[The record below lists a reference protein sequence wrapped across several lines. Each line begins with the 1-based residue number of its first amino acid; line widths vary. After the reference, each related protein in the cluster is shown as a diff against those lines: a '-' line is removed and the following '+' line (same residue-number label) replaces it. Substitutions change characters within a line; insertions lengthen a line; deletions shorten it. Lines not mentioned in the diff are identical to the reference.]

1 MVPKQLN
8 EKSELNALYE
18 VLEKRIAQ
26 RKPSRF
32 IYAEHSDGHM
42 PVTYIAGELT
52 FHAIV
57 ESNTVDRSAKISG
70 ILSAVGLRDNGVRS
84 KLYIYLQGGPLLIVE
99 QGARFELV

>member
-8 EKSELNALYE
+8 EKSDLDTLYE
-18 VLEKRIAQ
+18 LLEKRIPQ

-32 IYAEHSDGHM
+32 LYVEHSDGHM

-57 ESNTVDRSAKISG
+57 ESNTVDRVAKISG
-70 ILSAVGLRDNGVRS
+70 TISALGLRDNGVRS
-84 KLYIYLQGGPLLIVE
+84 KLYIYLHGGPLLIVE
-99 QGARFELV
+99 QGARFELL

>member
-1 MVPKQLN
+1 MIPKQLN
-8 EKSELNALYE
+8 EKSDLDSLYE
-18 VLEKRIAQ
+18 ILEKRIAQ

-32 IYAEHSDGHM
+32 RYAEHSDGHM

-57 ESNTVDRSAKISG
+57 ESNKVDRVAKISG
-70 ILSAVGLRDNGVRS
+70 TIASLGLRDNGMRL
-84 KLYIYLQGGPLLIVE
+84 KLYIYLHDGPLLIVE